1 MLYGTKPQNA
11 AAKLMLIYQ
20 TAKHLYT
27 FILFLGIYNYLN
39 LISQLIPK
47 ATTSFL
53 IILFVLPNK
62 YY

>member
-27 FILFLGIYNYLN
+27 FILFYFRHL
-39 LISQLIPK
+39 QLFK
-47 ATTSFL
+47 SHF
-53 IILFVLPNK
+53 IINTKGNNIFPH
-62 YY
+62 YSICIAE

>member
-27 FILFLGIYNYLN
+27 FILFLGVYNYLN
-39 LISQLIPK
+39 LIS
-47 ATTSFL
+47 
-53 IILFVLPNK
+53 
-62 YY
+62 

>member
-20 TAKHLYT
+20 TAKYLYT

-39 LISQLIPK
+39 LIS
-47 ATTSFL
+47 
-53 IILFVLPNK
+53 
-62 YY
+62 